1 MKSGRIS
8 EKGTVSLKLTAYV
21 LTVLFITA
29 SLIPM
34 AWMISS
40 SMKDSKSIYAL
51 PPKWIPKKPQIVMIT
66 LDVGALAQQDQ
77 ETLEMEAAKAIWF
90 TWKKYQNE
98 SIGEMRVIGMING
111 KRLFEA
117 VTPSYMFSAGRAQ
130 IVPAQVFTDAI
141 MKVKYPIIKENGYT
155 TFQWFSDAPPSVSE
169 GAEAARQVPV
179 PASLDVNSPAG
190 QVQAFLQDAK
200 FMKAAVLSVDE
211 KGNWLRLF
219 DNYTVLLLLGK
230 LGFNFPHYMLN
241 SVVVVVASI
250 MFQFL
255 VGGLA
260 GYAISRLMSGKWAA
274 LWTLF
279 FVATIM
285 IPEIAILVPLYLTME
300 KLNLID
306 TLWAIILPHSAWG
319 IVIFLFKGFFDQLP
333 GELLQAARID
343 GSSEIGIY
351 ARLVIPLSLPIFTV
365 VGVMTFIAV
374 WNEFLWPLV
383 AARKE
388 AVWTL
393 TVALNRFQG
402 LQTIS
407 TNVLMSSLTIATVPM
422 LLVFLF
428 CQRLI
433 ERGVTWTGVKG

>member
-1 MKSGRIS
+1 MKSGRIR
-8 EKGTVSLKLTAYV
+8 EKGIVSLKLTAYV
-21 LTVLFITA
+21 LTMLFVTA
-29 SLIPM
+29 SLVPM
-34 AWMISS
+34 AWMVSS

-51 PPKWIPKKPQIVMIT
+51 PPKWIPKKPQIVTIT
-66 LDVGALAQQDQ
+66 LDVGALAQQDR

-90 TWKKYQNE
+90 SWKKNQNE
-98 SIGEMRVIGMING
+98 SIGEMRVIGTING

-117 VTPSYMFSAGRAQ
+117 VTPSYMFSTGRTQ

-141 MKVKYPIIKENGYT
+141 IKVKYPIIKENGYT
-155 TFQWFSDAPPSVSE
+155 TFKWFSDA
-169 GAEAARQVPV
+169 ARQDLSAPE
-179 PASLDVNSPAG
+179 SLDVNSPAG

-200 FMKAAVLSVDE
+200 FMKATVLSVEE

-219 DNYTVLLLLGK
+219 DNYTVLLLVGK
-230 LGFNFPHYMLN
+230 IGFNFPHYMLN
-241 SVVVVVASI
+241 SVVVVGASI
-250 MFQFL
+250 LSQFL
-255 VGGLA
+255 IGGLA
-260 GYAISRLMSGKWAA
+260 AYAISRLMSGKWAVF
-274 LWTLF
+274 WTIF

-343 GSSEIGIY
+343 GSSEIGIF

-402 LQTIS
+402 MQTIS
-407 TNVLMSSLTIATVPM
+407 TNVLMSSLTVATVPM

>member
-1 MKSGRIS
+1 MKSEHIR
-8 EKGTVSLKLTAYV
+8 EKGIVSLKLTAYV
-21 LTVLFITA
+21 LTLLFVA
-29 SLIPM
+29 GSLVPM
-34 AWMISS
+34 AWMVSS

-51 PPKWIPKKPQIVMIT
+51 PPKWMPEKPQTVTIT
-66 LDVGALAQQDQ
+66 LDVGALAQQDR

-90 TWKKYQNE
+90 SWKKYQNE
-98 SIGEMRVIGMING
+98 SIGEMRVIGTRNG

-117 VTPSYMFSAGRAQ
+117 VTPSYMFSAGRPQ

-155 TFQWFSDAPPSVSE
+155 TFQWFSDA
-169 GAEAARQVPV
+169 AAQEL
-179 PASLDVNSPAG
+179 PASASPDVNSPAG
-190 QVQAFLQDAK
+190 QVQAFLQDAN
-200 FMKAAVLSVDE
+200 FMKAAVLSVEE

-219 DNYTVLLLLGK
+219 DNYTVLLLIGK
-230 LGFNFPHYMLN
+230 TGFNFPHYMLN
-241 SVVVVVASI
+241 SVIVTVASI
-250 MFQFL
+250 LCQFL
-255 VGGLA
+255 IGGLA
-260 GYAISRLMSGKWAA
+260 GYAISRLMSGRWAV
-274 LWTLF
+274 LWMLF

-343 GSSEIGIY
+343 GSSEIGIFT
-351 ARLVIPLSLPIFTV
+351 RLVIPLSLPIFTV

-383 AARKE
+383 VARQE

-402 LQTIS
+402 MQTIS
-407 TNVLMSSLTIATVPM
+407 TNVLMASLAVATVPM